1 MSAVLDI
8 DRSGERTRGRLALNP
23 NPQRKYW
30 FDPPAP
36 RNSVEAERR
45 HRQERLAGAFR
56 LFARFGFAQGLA
68 GHITAR
74 DPAAI
79 RFSLSVRP
87 VLAETEE
94 AAWAR
99 AGAILARI
107 HELRGGRFGGGSAKP
122 ESIGSRRL
130 LDAAAAGAVRDK
142 RLWTEVAAAVGAGA
156 NTTALVGTPEQVA
169 EALAEYHRLGVT
181 TFLIRGFD
189 PLEDA
194 LEYGRD
200 LIPLVRA
207 ATAGRATTRALGVA

>member
-1 MSAVLDI
+1 MASAWLCFAARRVELY
-8 DRSGERTRGRLALNP
+8 P
-23 NPQRKYW
+23 
-30 FDPPAP
+30 PPA
-36 RNSVEAERR
+36 RAASISFNAVSNSARDTIARVRASVAR
-45 HRQERLAGAFR
+45 AG
-56 LFARFGFAQGLA
+56 
-68 GHITAR
+68 R

-99 AGAILARI
+99 ARSILERI
-107 HELRGGRFGGGSAKP
+107 RALRGDSFGKLQPKP
-122 ESIGSRRL
+122 ESEGSRRL
-130 LDAAAAGAVRDK
+130 LEAAAGGAVRDK

-169 EALAEYHRLGVT
+169 DALADYAELGVS

-194 LEYGRD
+194 IAFGESLLPATREAVAAR
-200 LIPLVRA
+200 LRVRE
-207 ATAGRATTRALGVA
+207 TEDD